1 MKQGGEGTLYDVEFR
16 DAQGSQVIL
25 AVKAQ
30 CPSEAERISWAMAYE
45 SKGAEVSLWTLQS
58 IKRVS

>member
-1 MKQGGEGTLYDVEFR
+1 MYDVEFR

-25 AVKAQ
+25 AVQAQ
-30 CPSEAERISWAMAYE
+30 GPSEAERISWAIAYE